1 MMDPRKLLYFA
12 TIVEQGS
19 FNKAAKLL
27 VTSQP
32 ALSTSMDGLKP
43 VWAKRC

>member
-27 VTSQP
+27 VISQQ
-32 ALSTSMDGLKP
+32 ALSTSMDRFDP

>member
-1 MMDPRKLLYFA
+1 MDPRKLLYFA
-12 TIVEQGS
+12 TIIEQGS

-32 ALSTSMDGLKP
+32 ALDIDGP
-43 VWAKRC
+43 VRNQSGRKSP